1 MAISRRDFIVTSAL
15 ASASALYAEPAP
27 KKYIPPTLTGF
38 LTAPT
43 ARPLP
48 FDSKNLIGISERLI
62 LSHHTNNYT
71 GAVKRLGLINA
82 QIAALNPDAPP
93 FARGSLAKEALTATN
108 SMILHE
114 LYFDNLGYSGDMGL
128 ELRAALEKSFG
139 SVDKWQ
145 KDFTNIAMSLSGGS
159 GWVVLA
165 YCDRLGM
172 LTNIRAESHNEG
184 LAYGTPILV
193 CDMYE
198 HSYQMDF
205 GANAKAYLEA
215 FFKNIN
221 YAVVENRLTK
231 IIR

>member
-1 MAISRRDFIVTSAL
+1 MAISRRDFMAASAL
-15 ASASALYAEPAP
+15 CLASGLYAEPAP
-27 KKYIPPTLTGF
+27 KKTPPILTGF
-38 LTAPT
+38 LVAPT
-43 ARPLP
+43 PRALP

-82 QIAALNPDAPP
+82 HIAALSPDAPP

-114 LYFDNLGYSGDMGL
+114 LYFENLGYGGMMGRELTGSL
-128 ELRAALEKSFG
+128 ERSFG
-139 SVDKWQ
+139 SVEKWQ

-165 YCDRLGM
+165 YCERLAT
-172 LTNIRAESHNEG
+172 LVNIRAESHNEG

-221 YAVVENRLTK
+221 YTVAENRLTK